1 MYTQQDKNEISRRIR
16 KYSVITAILAIALIA
31 VEVVGLK
38 MRLEALSMIDFALL
52 FMAVF
57 FMWSMYLWPCIRY
70 SGFLKDMSTGLT
82 RELPGSI
89 VEVSAQE
96 DYQDGVRVLP
106 VRIFLDKEQDE
117 RIVYLDVSKADQ
129 FPAPGARVRLNC
141 FGRHIKEA
149 VPA

>member
-38 MRLEALSMIDFALL
+38 MRLEALSM
-52 FMAVF
+52 MAVF
-57 FMWSMYLWPCIRY
+57 VMWSMYLWPCIRY

-82 RELPGSI
+82 RELTGSI

-129 FPAPGARVRLNC
+129 FPASGARVRLNC

>member
-16 KYSVITAILAIALIA
+16 KYSVITAILAVALIA
-31 VEVVGLK
+31 VEIVGLK

-52 FMAVF
+52 FAVVF

-70 SGFLKDMSTGLT
+70 NTFLKDMDTGLA
-82 RELPGSI
+82 REVTGSI
-89 VEVSAQE
+89 VEISKQE

-106 VRIFLDKEQDE
+106 VRIFLEKEQDE

-129 FPAPGARVRLNC
+129 FPAPGAKVRLNC

-149 VPA
+149 ALA